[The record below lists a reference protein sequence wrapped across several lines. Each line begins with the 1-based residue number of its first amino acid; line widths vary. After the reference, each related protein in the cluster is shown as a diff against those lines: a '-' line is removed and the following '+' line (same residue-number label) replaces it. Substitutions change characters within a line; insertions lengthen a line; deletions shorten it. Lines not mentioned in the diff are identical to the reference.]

1 MWLMKNG
8 NVPSFVMGEIIQGF
22 WDFKSHWTHS
32 MWLLVEKQNNSSNI
46 ESYNKTIILTEA
58 VIFTQTIYQTTEA
71 LKCYIFF
78 LKHKSLQN
86 IGQLITHSLQ
96 SKKSCSKDTFKI
108 TFIISR

>member
-1 MWLMKNG
+1 M
-8 NVPSFVMGEIIQGF
+8 
-22 WDFKSHWTHS
+22 
-32 MWLLVEKQNNSSNI
+32 EKQNNSSNT

-108 TFIISR
+108 TFIISRWNERTSFNIDVAYLKYQEPLKEYSYQLAQ